1 MACPKDFRLASP
13 RVCTGHFVKGS
24 LSDMYAEVENVG
36 RQTDRQTN
44 TTEIPPVCFSG
55 ET

>member
-36 RQTDRQTN
+36 RQTDRQILQRYPLSASL
-44 TTEIPPVCFSG
+44 EKPD
-55 ET
+55 